1 MRKNRVIFVVIINGL
16 NDKFDRVVS
25 KKVFCEYWITRN

>member
-1 MRKNRVIFVVIINGL
+1 MRKNRVIFVVINGL
-16 NDKFDRVVS
+16 NDKFDCVVS